1 MNIGKDYK
9 IILASASPRRR
20 ELLTQVG
27 IEYECIP
34 SDCEETTKETEPA
47 KVVSELSKIKALD
60 IAKQFDGTE
69 ENTIVIGADT
79 VVSFGNE
86 IMGKPAD
93 EAHAFQMLKKLSG
106 REHSVFTGVTL
117 VFIKNGKMRYMT
129 LYEETKVHVYPLK
142 DEEILDYI
150 KTGEPVDKAGAYAI
164 QGLFS
169 AFIEKIEGDYN
180 NVVGLPVSRICK
192 ILREV

>member
-1 MNIGKDYK
+1 MNIAKDYK

-20 ELLTQVG
+20 ELLEQVG

-34 SDCEETTKETEPA
+34 SDCEEITKETEPA
-47 KVVSELSKIKALD
+47 KVVSELSRIKALD
-60 IAKQFDGTE
+60 IAKQFEGTD

-86 IMGKPAD
+86 IMGKPTD

-117 VFIKNGKMRYMT
+117 VIIKNGKTRHMT
-129 LYEETKVHVYPLK
+129 LYAETKVHVYPMK

-150 KTGEPVDKAGAYAI
+150 KTGEPMDKAGAYAI
-164 QGLFS
+164 QGMFS

-180 NVVGLPVSRICK
+180 NVVGLPVSRVCK

>member
-1 MNIGKDYK
+1 MNIGKDYR

-34 SDCEETTKETEPA
+34 STCEEAAGETEPA

-60 IAKQFDGTE
+60 VAGQFEGAE
-69 ENTIVIGADT
+69 ENILIIGADT
-79 VVSFGNE
+79 VVSLDNE

-93 EAHAFQMLKKLSG
+93 EAHAYQMLRKLNG

-117 VFIKNGKMRYMT
+117 VFIEDGKTRYMT
-129 LYEETKVHVYPLK
+129 LYEETRVFVYHIS
-142 DEEILDYI
+142 DEEIWDYI
-150 KTGEPVDKAGAYAI
+150 RTGEPMDKAGAYAI

-169 AFIEKIEGDYN
+169 AYIERIEGDYN

-192 ILREV
+192 ILREA

>member
-1 MNIGKDYK
+1 MNIGSDYR

-20 ELLTQVG
+20 ELLEQVG
-27 IEYECIP
+27 IRYECIP
-34 SDCEETTKETEPA
+34 STCEEHSKETEPA
-47 KVVSELSKIKALD
+47 RVVSELSRLKALD
-60 IAKQFDGTE
+60 VAKQFEGTN

-79 VVSFGNE
+79 VVSFGGE

-106 REHSVFTGVTL
+106 RVHSVFTGVTL
-117 VFIKNGKMRYMT
+117 VFIKNGKTRYMT
-129 LYEETKVHVYPLK
+129 LYEETKVHVYPVK
-142 DEEILDYI
+142 DEEILEYI
-150 KTGEPVDKAGAYAI
+150 KSGEPMDKAGAYAI

-169 AFIEKIEGDYN
+169 AFIERIEGDYN

>member
-1 MNIGKDYK
+1 MNIAKNYK

-20 ELLTQVG
+20 ELLEQVG
-27 IEYECIP
+27 MEYECIP
-34 SDCEETTKETEPA
+34 SDCEETTNETEPA
-47 KVVSELSKIKALD
+47 KVVSELSRIKALD
-60 IAKQFDGTE
+60 IAKQFEGTDK
-69 ENTIVIGADT
+69 NTIIIGADT

-93 EAHAFQMLKKLSG
+93 EEHAFRMLKKLSG
-106 REHSVFTGVTL
+106 RAHSVFTGVTL
-117 VFIKNGKMRYMT
+117 AIIKNGKTRYMT
-129 LYEETKVHVYPLK
+129 LYAETKVHVYPMK

-150 KTGEPVDKAGAYAI
+150 KTGEPMDKAGAYAI

-169 AFIEKIEGDYN
+169 AFVERIEGDYN
-180 NVVGLPVSRICK
+180 NVVGLPVSRVCK